1 MGVGVQDLLQLAES
15 LVADPRDEIAWRAA
29 ASRAYYAGH
38 HACDTACTRHGVPPA
53 TSGWTRPHKM
63 IIRELLGIRI
73 ANAAGEAKLRQA
85 GRLLNQILDMRTIAD
100 YEINGTFTSNQAQ
113 QAIALAKQVLAL
125 A

>member
-1 MGVGVQDLLQLAES
+1 
-15 LVADPRDEIAWRAA
+15 
-29 ASRAYYAGH
+29 
-38 HACDTACTRHGVPPA
+38 
-53 TSGWTRPHKM
+53 M